1 MAEMPKEREEKFKDM
16 RMTDPNIKRQLDKP
30 QTWFVK
36 YFPVRIKNAG
46 EQEQAARQLVWN
58 FKDGKASEAVAETAA
73 VRMIEQYGNE
83 CRNIVFAPIPA
94 SSAEKNEI
102 RYKAFCKRVC
112 ELTGAI
118 NGYEHV
124 RVVGERLAV
133 HENRK
138 AEKEVRKVN
147 IIEFD
152 TEWWNGK
159 QVLCFDD
166 IITRGY
172 SYAAYANQ
180 LEEYGA
186 RVIGGYFLAR
196 THYNVNK

>member
-1 MAEMPKEREEKFKDM
+1 M
-16 RMTDPNIKRQLDKP
+16 RQTDPKIQEQLSKP

-46 EQEQAARQLVWN
+46 EQEQAARQLVWD
-58 FKDGKASEAVAETAA
+58 FKDGKASEVVAETAA
-73 VRMIEQYGNE
+73 ARMREQYGE
-83 CRNIVFAPIPA
+83 DCSHIVFAPVPA

-102 RYKAFCKRVC
+102 RYKVFCQRVC

-118 NGYEHV
+118 NGYDHV
-124 RVVGERLAV
+124 HVVGERLSI

-138 AEKEVRKVN
+138 TEKEIRKVN

-166 IITRGY
+166 IITRGH

-186 RVIGGYFLAR
+186 HVIGGYFLAR
-196 THYNVNK
+196 THYKVNK